1 MKTKAA
7 PEDVTGGPAP
17 SARSRSSSRNSG
29 FSSSQTFFSSERQ
42 LRVRWTFAPRAFS
55 TRYAPN
61 QRGDNRAR
69 PCALSGD
76 TWDLLRPLWWNS
88 CSLCPGLMKNASL
101 QRRRRR
107 SFDPAPLTNKC
118 SRFFKSAS
126 SFAFHHLQPTKQPGT
141 TRSGAERIQRQN
153 HRKSGRSPGD
163 GSTTALA

>member
-7 PEDVTGGPAP
+7 PEDVTPGRPAP

-42 LRVRWTFAPRAFS
+42 LRVCWTFAPRAFS

-61 QRGDNRAR
+61 QRGDNR
-69 PCALSGD
+69 D

-101 QRRRRR
+101 PRRRRR
-107 SFDPAPLTNKC
+107 SFDSAPLTHKC
-118 SRFFKSAS
+118 SRFFKSSS
-126 SFAFHHLQPTKQPGT
+126 SFVFHHLQPTKQPGT
-141 TRSGAERIQRQN
+141 TRSGAERI
-153 HRKSGRSPGD
+153 HRPADLGKITGRRPGG
-163 GSTTALA
+163 GSTAALA